1 MRIRFFSVCILL
13 LLAGWSVTAL
23 GAPQGETRR
32 ISVVNLPLKGA
43 PDGLSTTVTM
53 LKYGDPV
60 TVLSAV
66 SADAS
71 APVQNAGGKGA
82 KSGNAKTAPAVHAPQ
97 WLRVTVAGGGQGY
110 VPEASTVTDAQFN
123 KQASGMPQIGDTRA
137 AGKGFSESEDPDLA
151 AVKGAGGSAEVGT
164 ANYPALDKVI
174 AGKALE
180 DEQAKNRDFR
190 QTGKLGEYKQ
200 AEAPHQ

>member
-1 MRIRFFSVCILL
+1 MKIEIGRLGVLL
-13 LLAGWSVTAL
+13 LLAGLCITAL
-23 GAPQGETRR
+23 GAPQGEARR

-60 TVLSAV
+60 TVIGALL
-66 SADAS
+66 ADSS
-71 APVQNAGGKGA
+71 APPQNTGGKGA
-82 KSGNAKTAPAVHAPQ
+82 KSGKAKAAPAVHSPR
-97 WLRVTVAGGGQGY
+97 WLRVSTVKGEGY
-110 VPEASTVTDAQFN
+110 VPENATVTDAQFN
-123 KQASGMPQIGDTRA
+123 KQASGAPQIGDTRA

-151 AVKGAGGSAEVGT
+151 AVKGAGGGASAGN
-164 ANYPALDKVI
+164 ADFSQLDKVVAAQPI
-174 AGKALE
+174 E

-200 AEAPHQ
+200 AEVRP

>member
-1 MRIRFFSVCILL
+1 MRISFCSLCFLVLL
-13 LLAGWSVTAL
+13 GAICVTAQ
-23 GAPQGETRR
+23 GAPQGEARH

-66 SADAS
+66 FADSS
-71 APVQNAGGKGA
+71 APVQNVGGKSA
-82 KSGNAKTAPAVHAPQ
+82 KSKKAKPASTVHAPR
-97 WLRVTVAGGGQGY
+97 WLRVSTVKGEGY
-110 VPEASTVTDAQFN
+110 VPEASTVSASQFAAQS
-123 KQASGMPQIGDTRA
+123 SGGQQVGDTTG

-151 AVKGAGGSAEVGT
+151 AVKGAGGSADAGT
-164 ANYPALDKVI
+164 ADFAQMDKLV
-174 AGKALE
+174 AQQPVE
-180 DEQAKNRDFR
+180 DEQAKTRDFR

-200 AEAPHQ
+200 AEMHP

>member
-1 MRIRFFSVCILL
+1 MKIGIGGCGVL
-13 LLAGWSVTAL
+13 LLAAGLCVAAW
-23 GAPQGETRR
+23 GAPGGEARR

-43 PDGLSTTVTM
+43 PDGLSTTVTT
-53 LKYGDPV
+53 LRYGDAV
-60 TVLSAV
+60 NVISAV
-66 SADAS
+66 VADAS
-71 APVQNAGGKGA
+71 APVQKGA
-82 KSGNAKTAPAVHAPQ
+82 KSGKAQAVNAPR
-97 WLRVTVAGGGQGY
+97 WLRVTTAKGEGY
-110 VPEASTVTDAQFN
+110 VPESSTVTEGQFN
-123 KQASGMPQIGDTRA
+123 KQASGAPQIGDTQA

-164 ANYPALDKVI
+164 ANYPALDKII
-174 AGKALE
+174 AQKPLE